1 MHLERDV
8 PRGFGTTSMRP
19 RHGSV
24 RGRIRGTP
32 GPAVARNGK
41 SGGRGT
47 ASAARRR
54 AATRRR
60 PKILRRSAGRRILRL
75 LWMGSSIAALS
86 GMLVACMS
94 GLYRVIEASQMFG
107 LEAVEIVGNSRID
120 SQELLE
126 KAGIG
131 AGTNILMLDNEE
143 VARRIE
149 SIPWVAHVSIIK
161 RFPHE
166 LTIRISEREPVA
178 VVAAGGLWYVD
189 REGVVFHRL
198 GPEDGRDFPLVTG
211 FTADKVATE
220 GAGPYEPMRK
230 TVELLEMIQQYPGM
244 VSVSEVNFDSARG
257 WTVYP
262 EDRPV
267 PVYLGFGEFE
277 QKIIHLARV
286 YHDVWR
292 QEPIPEFVDASFP
305 CQVVLRKGPE
315 GKSTAT
321 TVKAVADKGTRGVAG
336 PTT

>member
-1 MHLERDV
+1 MHLDNGV
-8 PRGFGTTSMRP
+8 PRGLGTTSMRP
-19 RHGSV
+19 RHV
-24 RGRIRGTP
+24 PARGTIRATP
-32 GPAVARNGK
+32 GRAVARSGK
-41 SGGRGT
+41 TGGRG
-47 ASAARRR
+47 AAGAARRR
-54 AATRRR
+54 AARRR
-60 PKILRRSAGRRILRL
+60 PRILGRSAGHGILRL
-75 LWMGSSIAALS
+75 LWMGSAIAALS

-107 LEAVEIVGNSRID
+107 LEAVEIVGNSRVG

-166 LTIRISEREPVA
+166 LTIRITEREPIA
-178 VVAAGGLWYVD
+178 VVALGGLWYVD

-198 GPEDGRDFPLVTG
+198 GPEDRRDFPLLTG
-211 FTADKVATE
+211 FSAEEAVTE
-220 GAGPYEPMRK
+220 EASPYEPMRK

-262 EDRPV
+262 ADLPV
-267 PVYLGFGEFE
+267 RVYLGFGEFE

-286 YHDVWR
+286 YHDVSR
-292 QEPIPEFVDASFP
+292 HAPIPEFVDLSFP
-305 CQVVLRKGPE
+305 YQVVLRKGAE
-315 GKSTAT
+315 GRSTPT
-321 TVKAVADKGTRGVAG
+321 TVKAIADKGTRGVAG
-336 PTT
+336 PAT